1 MSNISTK
8 PTLTSHVLRT
18 CVIRI
23 DTWNNPDSFRGSN
36 VVIFISEWAL
46 NLPEALLVDQTV
58 IIQEVPITTG
68 FHQGEA
74 VEGEVVQETSKC
86 KFII

>member
-1 MSNISTK
+1 M
-8 PTLTSHVLRT
+8 
-18 CVIRI
+18 
-23 DTWNNPDSFRGSN
+23 
-36 VVIFISEWAL
+36 
-46 NLPEALLVDQTV
+46 DQTV